1 MSLFS
6 RKPSASELTRL
17 RNEEQ
22 RAAEACR
29 DNAAKVAAT
38 GEPIYGIGVHGWEHR
53 AATFQEAADGY
64 QQQLD
69 SKRS

>member
-1 MSLFS
+1 MSLFR
-6 RKPSASELTRL
+6 RKTSTSELTLL

-22 RAAEACR
+22 RAANACR

-38 GEPIYGIGVHGWEHR
+38 GEPIYGIGVDGWEQR
-53 AATFQEAADGY
+53 AATAADGY

-69 SKRS
+69 EKRR